1 LEESREQI
9 LKREGWTRQFTANQP
24 RLDEA
29 VEMYEEAGFEVHLE
43 PFLKQQKTPETAK
56 LSQGADC
63 RQCFDG
69 FEDQYKI
76 IYTKPS
82 RDNPGLDKD
91 LF

>member
-1 LEESREQI
+1 MEESREQI
-9 LKREGWTRQFTANQP
+9 LKSEGWTRQFTANEP
-24 RLDEA
+24 RLGEA
-29 VEMYEEAGFEVHLE
+29 VEMYKEAGFEVHLE
-43 PFLKQQKTPETAK
+43 PFQKQQKTPETAE
-56 LSQGADC
+56 LSQDTDC

-69 FEDQYKI
+69 FEDQYKV

>member
-1 LEESREQI
+1 MEESREQI

-56 LSQGADC
+56 LSQDADC

-76 IYTKPS
+76 IYTKSS